1 MGIVTYPAE
10 VLRDKA
16 IPVEKVTDE
25 LVSLADRMTEAM
37 LRAEGIGIAAPQLG
51 VLKRLIVVNL
61 EDDFHIVVNP
71 EVVNT
76 SDDRES
82 SPEGCLSIPG
92 AEADVERP
100 LTAEVT
106 GYDLEGNE
114 IYLTREGLVARVFL
128 HEVDHLNGTLF
139 IDHLSEVSRSLTLRQ
154 YRKAQRGKKEEST
167 VAVL

>member
-16 IPVEKVTDE
+16 VPIEKVTDE

-37 LRAEGIGIAAPQLG
+37 FRAEGIGIAAPQLG

-71 EVVNT
+71 EIVDT

-92 AEADVERP
+92 ARP
-100 LTAEVT
+100 T
-106 GYDLEGNE
+106 
-114 IYLTREGLVARVFL
+114 
-128 HEVDHLNGTLF
+128 
-139 IDHLSEVSRSLTLRQ
+139 
-154 YRKAQRGKKEEST
+154 
-167 VAVL
+167 